1 MPSVSASPRRGL
13 DLGTS
18 GLRAP
23 ESFCAL
29 HGCTEGRRR
38 TRADHLNRERERQRS
53 TLKHFPR
60 FALTVDLANAFEW
73 LNALE
78 RRVAQLEELTGTLT
92 AVRSDLA
99 SIAEGTDPALAQ
111 RLADLGSTV
120 ENHGLLLAQLLDQR
134 T

>member
-1 MPSVSASPRRGL
+1 M
-13 DLGTS
+13 
-18 GLRAP
+18 
-23 ESFCAL
+23 
-29 HGCTEGRRR
+29 
-38 TRADHLNRERERQRS
+38 RQRHRRVPDAGS
-53 TLKHFPR
+53 MADPAPSSAWVGTPTRKHFPR

-78 RRVAQLEELTGTLT
+78 RRVAQLEELTRTLT

>member
-1 MPSVSASPRRGL
+1 VAVPAS
-13 DLGTS
+13 
-18 GLRAP
+18 
-23 ESFCAL
+23 
-29 HGCTEGRRR
+29 
-38 TRADHLNRERERQRS
+38 
-53 TLKHFPR
+53 KHFPR

-78 RRVAQLEELTGTLT
+78 RRVAQLEELTRTLT

-111 RLADLGSTV
+111 RLADLGWTV